1 MCRFVAY
8 IGKKSIVLSEVL
20 EKPSNSLIQQSRYA
34 KQLAI
39 RLNADGFGIAWYKH
53 NISSSPG
60 IFKSTLPAWNDL
72 NLLHISKLIDA
83 KCFIGHVRA
92 STIGNV
98 ANSNCHPF
106 SYQDYAFCHN
116 GDIKNFNKIKRALC
130 ASLDMDIYQNIFGQT
145 DSEHFFA
152 YLMNIHFKNNK
163 RNKFTNL
170 LYSFQQAVKEILDL
184 QLEFNIERKAFLNT
198 VVTDGKQ
205 LMATRYTTDINSTLS
220 LYYADIKFKDKSL
233 SSVLVASEPL
243 GDFAEDWQEVPVNHA
258 IFVNKNLEISIEK
271 LS

>member
-8 IGKKSIVLSEVL
+8 LGKKSIVLSEVL
-20 EKPSNSLIQQSRYA
+20 EKPSNSLIQQSRHA
-34 KQLAI
+34 KELAI
-39 RLNADGFGIAWYKH
+39 PLNADGFGIAWYKKS
-53 NISSSPG
+53 IDSCPG

-72 NLLHISKLIDA
+72 NLLHISKSIDA

-106 SYQDYAFCHN
+106 AYKNYAFCHN
-116 GDIKNFNKIKRALC
+116 GDIKDFNKIKRALC
-130 ASLDMDIYQNIFGQT
+130 ARMDEDAYQNIIGQT

-163 RNKFTNL
+163 HNKFTNIL
-170 LYSFQQAVKEILDL
+170 ESFKQAVKEILSL
-184 QLEFNIERKAFLNT
+184 QSELNIERKAILNT

-205 LMATRYTTDINSTLS
+205 LMATRYTTDLNSTLS
-220 LYYADIKFKDKSL
+220 LYYADIKFKDKPKG
-233 SSVLVASEPL
+233 SVLVASEPL
-243 GDFAEDWQEVPVNHA
+243 GDFADDWQEVPVNHA
-258 IFVNKNLEISIEK
+258 FFVNNNLEISIEK
-271 LS
+271 IY

>member
-20 EKPSNSLIQQSRYA
+20 EKPSNSLIQQSRHA

-39 RLNADGFGIAWYKH
+39 PLNADGFGIAWYKH
-53 NISSSPG
+53 NINSCPG

-72 NLLHISKLIDA
+72 NLLHISKLIAA

-98 ANSNCHPF
+98 SNSNCHPF
-106 SYQDYAFCHN
+106 AYKNYAFCHN

-130 ASLDMDIYQNIFGQT
+130 ASLDGDIYQNILGQT

-152 YLMNIHFKNNK
+152 HLMNVHFKYNK
-163 RNKFTNL
+163 RNNFINIIE
-170 LYSFQQAVKEILDL
+170 SFKNAVKELLDF
-184 QLEFNIERKAFLNT
+184 QSEFDTNPKAFLNT
-198 VVTDGKQ
+198 VITDGKQ
-205 LMATRYTTDINSTLS
+205 LMATRYTTDINIQLS
-220 LYYADIKFKDKSL
+220 LYYADIKCQDKTR

-243 GDFAEDWQEVPVNHA
+243 GDFAEDWQEVPLNHA
-258 IFVNKNLEISIEK
+258 VFVNKNFEISIEK
-271 LS
+271 L